1 MRNYTNSIR
10 FERSATHISS
20 SMPYLHMHDEWELYF
35 LISGQ
40 RRYFMGHTIYDISPG
55 NVIIV
60 PGMQL
65 HRTVNL
71 GSKGYDRHIV
81 YFPQEYIQDF
91 AALVGSE
98 RSDVINSDVI
108 NNGGCFQLPRNIVWQ
123 LQKIFEQMEQEFSEP
138 DHWTQPSA
146 KQLLSN
152 ILLSIIRYGKQKEPC
167 QEETAGNI
175 QTVARYISEHYADT
189 LTLEDAA
196 QLAHM
201 EKTYFSRRFKALTGF
216 GFLEYLTQT
225 RIRAAEKLLSE
236 TELSIVDI
244 AELTGFSCS
253 NYFGDVFRRY
263 KGVSPTAYR
272 TQSSNA
278 KDKEE

>member
-1 MRNYTNSIR
+1 MGNHTNSIR
-10 FERSATHISS
+10 FERTATHISS
-20 SMPYLHMHDEWELYF
+20 SMPYMHVHSEWELYF

-55 NVIIV
+55 NVVIV
-60 PGMQL
+60 PAMQL

-71 GSKGYDRHIV
+71 GSKGYDRHII
-81 YFPQEYIQDF
+81 YFTREYIESF
-91 AALVGSE
+91 FTLVGCE
-98 RSDVINSDVI
+98 RSDVI
-108 NNGGCFQLPRNIVWQ
+108 NNGGCFQLPRSIVWQ
-123 LQKIFEQMEQEFSEP
+123 LQKIFEQIEQEFSEP
-138 DHWTQPSA
+138 DQWTQPSA

-152 ILLSIIRYGKQKEPC
+152 ILLSIIRYGKQNEPC

-175 QTVARYISEHYADT
+175 QTVARYISEHFADAM
-189 LTLEDAA
+189 TLEDAA

-201 EKTYFSRRFKALTGF
+201 EKTYFSKRFKALTGF
-216 GFLEYLTQT
+216 GFLEFLTQT
-225 RIRAAEKLLSE
+225 RIRAAEQLLTE

-263 KGVSPTAYR
+263 KGISPTAYR
-272 TQSSNA
+272 TQSSA
-278 KDKEE
+278 TKLEEEHS